1 MIKPG
6 NSNEALNPTQ
16 PFDDDNNSQ
25 TNDPADSSKDT
36 NVDDYKDMMLEMHRY
51 SKSRKSSYNWNNI

>member
-1 MIKPG
+1 MIKPDD
-6 NSNEALNPTQ
+6 SNEVLNPTQ
-16 PFDDDNNSQ
+16 TFDDDNSQ
-25 TNDPADSSKDT
+25 TNNLVDSSKDT